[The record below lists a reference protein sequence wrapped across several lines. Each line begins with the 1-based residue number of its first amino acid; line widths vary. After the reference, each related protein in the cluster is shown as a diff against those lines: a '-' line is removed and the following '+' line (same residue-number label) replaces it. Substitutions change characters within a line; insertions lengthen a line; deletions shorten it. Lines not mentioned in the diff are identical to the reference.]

1 MLNPFSHRPLPLA
14 WLLLS
19 KQPTKFL
26 TAILGV
32 AVAGMLILIQ
42 LAIQDALY
50 NSSVAIV
57 KKFDAELVMISQKS
71 ASLTGLASFDQPRL
85 ANVFAADSVQ
95 NVYPIRWR
103 YVKWRLPGES
113 LGRLAIAI
121 GINPSQPVFKDDA
134 IQAIQAELSIPGRIL
149 YDSLSRPEFGPVQ
162 EQFERERTMVAYGG
176 DVRLKV
182 AGLVRL
188 GPSFGYD
195 SSFITSQSTVDSI
208 YPESAG
214 QIELGLVK
222 LKPGVNVDTALAKLS
237 TSLPADV
244 NLMTAKQF
252 ANTEKSYWA
261 NSKPIGYVFLFCAV
275 MGLAVGAMMV
285 YQLLSMDVSFHLPAY
300 ALMLSIGY
308 QRLRL
313 ESVVFM
319 QGIILSVLG
328 FPISWLVSSLLC
340 RLIAGATSLPMALPA
355 LTVALTFLLVV
366 FMCSASSLLAMSK
379 LNDADPAELFG

>member
-1 MLNPFSHRPLPLA
+1 MLNLFSHRPLPLA

-19 KQPTKFL
+19 KQPAKFL

-57 KKFDAELVMISQKS
+57 QKFDAELVMVSQKS
-71 ASLTGLASFDQPRL
+71 ASLTGLAPFAQSRL
-85 ANVFAADSVQ
+85 ANVFAAESVQ
-95 NVYPIRWR
+95 DVYPVRWR
-103 YVKWRLPGES
+103 YIKWRLPGES

-121 GINPSQPVFKDDA
+121 GVNPSQPVFNDA
-134 IQAIQAELSIPGRIL
+134 TIRAQQEQLSVPGRIL
-149 YDSLSRPEFGPVQ
+149 YDSLSRPEFGPIR
-162 EQFERERTMVAYGG
+162 EQFERGRTMVAYGG
-176 DVRLKV
+176 DTRLKV
-182 AGLVRL
+182 AGLVKL

-195 SSFITSQSTVDSI
+195 SSFITSQTTVESI
-208 YPESAG
+208 YPESVG

-222 LKPGVNVDTALAKLS
+222 LRPGVNVNTALQKL
-237 TSLPADV
+237 TASLPADV
-244 NLMTAKQF
+244 TLMTSTQF
-252 ANTEKSYWA
+252 KNTEKSYWS

-319 QGIILSVLG
+319 QGIILSLLG
-328 FPISWLVSSLLC
+328 FPISWLVSSMLC
-340 RLIAGATSLPMALPA
+340 RLIAGATSLPMALPPP
-355 LTVALTFLLVV
+355 TVATTFLLIV